1 MDADILRFILFLA
14 GIALI
19 LGIYLWDRRKRA
31 GLRVHA
37 SRRKLSKP
45 QMIDTETA
53 STPAQETE
61 RPLPRHEPIWRRT
74 AEQMTAPPSSTGT
87 GEADEADEVEAALKQ
102 LEDIVQQE
110 RVEPAL
116 DKIEQTTFAFD
127 VDEPAIADMDNRNLP
142 QKILQLNVRMRSDT
156 KKISG
161 AAILQGAEACGLV
174 PGEMQIF
181 HRYPEAGGRHP
192 LFSVASLVE
201 PGVFPL
207 DRMDSFSTPGI
218 TLFAQLPGPLEAMQ
232 TFEEMLAA
240 AERLARLFGAEIQDE
255 THSDLSHQTIEH
267 MREEIQEYGR
277 QLRLARIRK

>member
-1 MDADILRFILFLA
+1 MDADILRFVLFLA

-31 GLRVHA
+31 GLRMHA
-37 SRRKLSKP
+37 SRRKLSEP
-45 QMIDTETA
+45 QMTDTEAA
-53 STPAQETE
+53 STPAREVE
-61 RPLPRHEPIWRRT
+61 GSLPRHEPIWRRN
-74 AEQMTAPPSSTGT
+74 AGVAKAPSSRTGT
-87 GEADEADEVEAALKQ
+87 EEADEVEAVLKQ

-110 RVEPAL
+110 NVEPAP
-116 DKIEQTTFAFD
+116 DKIEQTAFAFD

-142 QKILQLNVRMRSDT
+142 QKILQLNVRMRSAT
-156 KKISG
+156 SKVSG
-161 AAILQGAEACGLV
+161 AVVLQGAEACGLI
-174 PGEMQIF
+174 PGDMQIF
-181 HRYPEAGGRHP
+181 HRYPETGGRHP
-192 LFSVASLVE
+192 LFSMASLVE

-207 DRMDSFSTPGI
+207 DQMDSFSTPGV

-232 TFEEMLAA
+232 TFEEMLKA
-240 AERLARLFGAEIQDE
+240 AEQLARLFGAEIQDE